1 MNKVMVQGIWPTHMQ
16 DKPIFGIPTGYIN
29 GKLGELSRE
38 RNVKPQVTSALL
50 AATLTLSA
58 PSLLAELVTDDF
70 SGDELSNEELLSLS
84 LEEVM
89 TLEVTS
95 VSRKKQRLMDSAA
108 AVYVVTQED
117 IRRSGAKTI
126 PDALRMVPGVQVAQM
141 NSNTWSISA
150 RGFNYVFANKLLV
163 MMDGRTLYTPE
174 FSGVNWDVQDTL
186 MEDIDRIEVIRGPGA
201 ALWGANAVNG
211 VINIITKSSSET
223 QGSLLTL
230 GAGSEEKLYGSFRY
244 GGHLSEGAHYRAF
257 FKTFKRD
264 GLANSD
270 GSDAEDDWEISRAGF
285 RVDWQK
291 DSDNQITLD
300 GAVFDGKTRSPLFIF
315 DEDQA
320 AKVMLTDKVK
330 TQRGAHLIG
339 NWQRSTSDKGDFTLK
354 GYYDH
359 YKNTDYRISAK
370 RDTIDVETQHRYQW
384 FENQELIWGLGYRS
398 SWYHLSNMNY
408 VVVDAEKSVERLYSA
423 FIQDEIKLN
432 PDWHLTLSSRLEH
445 HTSTGYEFQP
455 NASVAWKVNDQT
467 TAWAKI
473 SRAVRTPSISERR
486 AEVDGVYP
494 IAELPL
500 QPAFLRL
507 NRNPDLES
515 EKLTAF
521 EFGFRHK
528 LARSVSIDVAAFL
541 NDYKDLHSLVD
552 STTCSAST
560 TFNTGV
566 CIPNVAPP
574 PPYYLL
580 PVDLT
585 NGLDAKTYGL
595 EVAFD
600 WELLDWWRVKT
611 DFAWLQV
618 DASRRDELE
627 YSRQT
632 EALVEGLSAE
642 YTGNLRSMMD
652 LPNNWSLDTWVRYMG
667 ENRSAGTDA
676 YTSLDIRLAHRFNEE
691 LEFSLVGK
699 NLFAPTRLEFNEN
712 FTGISATEVQQSW
725 YAQVQWKF

>member
-1 MNKVMVQGIWPTHMQ
+1 M
-16 DKPIFGIPTGYIN
+16 
-29 GKLGELSRE
+29 
-38 RNVKPQVTSALL
+38 KPQVTSALL
-50 AATLTLSA
+50 AATLTFSA

-70 SGDELSNEELLSLS
+70 SSDELSNEELLSLS

-174 FSGVNWDVQDTL
+174 FGGVNWDVQDTL

-211 VINIITKSSSET
+211 VINIITKAANET

-230 GAGSEEKLYGSFRY
+230 GAGSEEKLYGSFRH

-285 RVDWQK
+285 RVDWEK
-291 DSDNQITLD
+291 DSENQITLD

-315 DEDQA
+315 DRDIP

-339 NWQRSTSDKGDFTLK
+339 SWQRSTSDKGDFTLK

-359 YKNTDYRISAK
+359 YKNTDYRISAD
-370 RDTIDVETQHRYQW
+370 RDTIDLETQHRYQW
-384 FENQELIWGLGYRS
+384 LENQELIWGLGYRS
-398 SWYHLSNMNY
+398 SWYNLSNMNY
-408 VVVDAEKSVERLYSA
+408 VVVDTEKSVERLYSA
-423 FIQDEIKLN
+423 FIQDEIELS

-486 AEVDGVYP
+486 AEVDGVYMVDTP
-494 IAELPL
+494 PLPNNTY
-500 QPAFLRL
+500 LRI
-507 NRNPDLES
+507 NRNPELEA

-521 EFGFRHK
+521 EFGVRRRVNGS
-528 LARSVSIDVAAFL
+528 LSVDVATFI
-541 NDYKDLHSLVD
+541 NRYKDLHSLANSV
-552 STTCSAST
+552 SCPASAPI
-560 TFNTGV
+560 NGGGL
-566 CIPNVAPP
+566 CQPAIPT
-574 PPYYLL
+574 YFLL
-580 PVDLT
+580 PVGLT
-585 NGLDAKTYGL
+585 NGLDAITYGL
-595 EVAFD
+595 EVVMD
-600 WELLDWWRVKT
+600 WDVLDWWRIKT
-611 DFAWLQV
+611 DVAWLQV

-632 EALVEGLSAE
+632 EALVESLSAE

-652 LPNNWSLDTWVRYMG
+652 LPNNWSFDTWIRYMG

-676 YTSLDIRLAHRFNEE
+676 YTSLDIRLAHKFNEE
-691 LEFSLVGK
+691 LELSLIGK
-699 NLFAPTRLEFNEN
+699 NLFDPTRLEFNEN
-712 FTGISATEVQQSW
+712 FTGISATEVQESW
-725 YAQVQWKF
+725 YAQIQWNF